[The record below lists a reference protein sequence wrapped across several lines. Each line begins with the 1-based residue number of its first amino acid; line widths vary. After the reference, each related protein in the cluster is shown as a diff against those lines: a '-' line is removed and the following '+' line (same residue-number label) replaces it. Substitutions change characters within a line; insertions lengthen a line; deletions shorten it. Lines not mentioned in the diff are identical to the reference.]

1 MALETRGGGSVDQI
15 INFFKNKE
23 EGSVDQM
30 INIGR
35 IKGRRYAEGGEAD
48 GQLIR

>member
-1 MALETRGGGSVDQI
+1 MNIL
-15 INFFKNKE
+15 KNKG